1 VDRRELLQWLV
12 AVGGLASLDR
22 LGIDDLVPMGRAAHD
37 ARVDAP
43 SLTVLDHDAA
53 RAVTIAAAGIIPT
66 TATPGATEANVTAF
80 IDTMLAQWYP
90 PADRDRFLVGLGEL
104 DARSVALGAPSFSDA
119 PSAVQ
124 QSVLVAL
131 DGTVHALRQSSPDA
145 ANAHWFGMLKYLT
158 VFGYCT
164 SEVGMRD
171 HLGSWP
177 MPMRYDGNA
186 PVRP

>member
-1 VDRRELLQWLV
+1 MDRRELLQWLV

-22 LGIDDLVPMGRAAHD
+22 LGIDDLLPMGRAAHV
-37 ARVDAP
+37 AHHDAP
-43 SLTVLDHDAA
+43 ALTVLDQDAA
-53 RAVTIAAAGIIPT
+53 RAVTIAAALIIPT

-80 IDTMLAQWYP
+80 VDTMLAQWYP
-90 PADRDRFLVGLGEL
+90 PADRDRFLAGLGEL
-104 DARSVALGAPSFSDA
+104 DTRSAALGAPTFAAA
-119 PSAVQ
+119 PAAVQ

-131 DGTVHALRQSSPDA
+131 DGAVQTLRQSSPDA

-158 VFGYCT
+158 VWGYCT

>member
-12 AVGGLASLDR
+12 AAGGLASLDR
-22 LGIDDLVPMGRAAHD
+22 LGIDDLVPMGRAAHVMHQD
-37 ARVDAP
+37 TATM
-43 SLTVLDHDAA
+43 TVLGQDAA

-90 PADRDRFLVGLGEL
+90 PADRDRFLTGLAEL
-104 DARSVALGAPSFSDA
+104 ETRSVALGAPSFSEA
-119 PSAVQ
+119 PAAVQ

-131 DGTVHALRQSSPDA
+131 DAAVHTLRQSSPDA

-158 VFGYCT
+158 VWGYCT